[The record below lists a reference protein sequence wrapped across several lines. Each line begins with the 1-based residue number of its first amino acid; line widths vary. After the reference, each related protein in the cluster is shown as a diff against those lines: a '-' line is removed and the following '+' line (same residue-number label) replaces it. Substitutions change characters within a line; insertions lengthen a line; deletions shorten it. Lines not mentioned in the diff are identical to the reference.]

1 MLRVGIVGH
10 RLLGDLGTRR
20 FVAEQCEAILSRA
33 KSLYGNVIALSATAE
48 GADTLFA
55 EAAVSLE
62 VPLEIV
68 RPFEGYRRDFLSAE
82 ARNRYCAVR
91 RAARSETLLAYR
103 DRSEEAYLAAMVW
116 VTNRSDVLVAAWDG
130 LPAFGLGGT
139 GNAVR
144 HAGQI
149 GRHVIHVDIVN
160 RSVTSK
166 LDMLP
171 LR

>member
-10 RLLGDLGTRR
+10 RILGDPGTVR

-33 KSLYGNVIALSATAE
+33 KSVSNDVIAVSATAE

-55 EAAVSLE
+55 EAAISLE

-68 RPFEGYRRDFLSAE
+68 RPFEGYHEDFVSAE
-82 ARNRYCAVR
+82 ARNRYLAVR
-91 RAARSETLLAYR
+91 RAARSEIRLAYG
-103 DRSEEAYLAAMVW
+103 DRSDAAYLAAMVW
-116 VTNRSDVLVAAWDG
+116 VTKRSDVLVAAWDG
-130 LPAFGLGGT
+130 RPALGVGGT

-149 GRHVIHVDIVN
+149 GRPVIHVDVVN
-160 RSVTSK
+160 RSVAPK
-166 LDMLP
+166 LDMP
-171 LR
+171 PVR